1 VVIDGD
7 DGLGEQVYG
16 NYCAFCHQGDGG
28 GLPGVFPPLKGSET
42 VLDEDAGEHI
52 DIVLFG
58 LKDKVI
64 DGISYSSPMP
74 GFGAQLSDEE
84 IAAVINHERTQWRN
98 ASTQIKS
105 DDVAAKR

>member
-1 VVIDGD
+1 VAFLGSVVTKNNKH
-7 DGLGEQVYG
+7 EK
-16 NYCAFCHQGDGG
+16 C
-28 GLPGVFPPLKGSET
+28 PGVLLRFIAFILT
-42 VLDEDAGEHI
+42 TMLVVVCAT
-52 DIVLFG
+52 
-58 LKDKVI
+58 
-64 DGISYSSPMP
+64 

>member
-1 VVIDGD
+1 MGSVVTKNNKH
-7 DGLGEQVYG
+7 EK
-16 NYCAFCHQGDGG
+16 C
-28 GLPGVFPPLKGSET
+28 PGVLLRFIAFILT
-42 VLDEDAGEHI
+42 TMLVVVCAT
-52 DIVLFG
+52 
-58 LKDKVI
+58 
-64 DGISYSSPMP
+64 

>member
-1 VVIDGD
+1 
-7 DGLGEQVYG
+7 VYG
-16 NYCAFCHQGDGG
+16 NYCASCHQGDGG

-64 DGISYSSPMP
+64 DGISYSSPML

-84 IAAVINHERTQWRN
+84 IAAVINHERTEWGN
-98 ASTQIKS
+98 LAMLITSE
-105 DDVAAKR
+105 DVAAKR